1 MFYETPRVVLN
12 ERDVEREV
20 RLLVESA
27 FKLANLMTAG
37 LILRNTSIS
46 SVFSLKFYF
55 AAVENG

>member
-1 MFYETPRVVLN
+1 MVLN
-12 ERDVEREV
+12 ERDVEREA
-20 RLLVESA
+20 RFLVESA

-46 SVFSLKFYF
+46 SVFCLKFYF